1 MSLYLYKQK
10 SKEFDCLDFTNHNDG
25 MSTKEIRSKRLADW
39 FAERTLPE
47 REKSYL
53 SQLINGKTSFGER
66 AARRI
71 ERDYNMPPCYLDAM
85 DAGNEHDGS
94 MPSVLSSMLT
104 ADEVNLIKFYRGFP
118 DSEKKTV
125 LIEFE
130 TKFKKYNQLFA
141 ELLASRK

>member
-71 ERDYNMPPCYLDAM
+71 ERDYNMP
-85 DAGNEHDGS
+85 
-94 MPSVLSSMLT
+94 
-104 ADEVNLIKFYRGFP
+104 
-118 DSEKKTV
+118 
-125 LIEFE
+125 
-130 TKFKKYNQLFA
+130 
-141 ELLASRK
+141 